1 MAKKNRIYDDYDDE
15 DDLVMDKK
23 TKRRLERAKNR
34 DSQQRR
40 QEEEVVEVPV
50 EDSGSDIMSQ
60 IALLCQENRWREAVL
75 MGRTA
80 LAEAEAEG
88 KDEVSLPLS
97 MALVKIEMS
106 LRRQM
111 VSAFMSKAK
120 EMLKKEYLLDV
131 GE

>member
-1 MAKKNRIYDDYDDE
+1 MAKKNRIYDYDDE
-15 DDLVMDKK
+15 DDVVIDKK

-34 DSQQRR
+34 ETQQRR
-40 QEEEVVEVPV
+40 QEEEAVEEPV
-50 EDSGSDIMSQ
+50 EDTGSDIMSQ

-75 MGRTA
+75 LGRGA

-88 KDEVSLPLS
+88 KEEVSMPLS

-111 VSAFMSKAK
+111 ASAFMSKAK

>member
-1 MAKKNRIYDDYDDE
+1 MAKKNRIYDFDDE
-15 DDLVMDKK
+15 DDVVIDKK

-34 DSQQRR
+34 ESQQRR
-40 QEEEVVEVPV
+40 QEEEVAEEPV
-50 EDSGSDIMSQ
+50 EDTGSDIMSE

-75 MGRTA
+75 MGRNA
-80 LAEAEAEG
+80 LAEAEADG
-88 KDEVSLPLS
+88 KEEVSLPLS

-111 VSAFMSKAK
+111 ASAFMSKAK

>member
-1 MAKKNRIYDDYDDE
+1 MAKKNRIYDYDDE
-15 DDLVMDKK
+15 DDVVIDKK

-34 DSQQRR
+34 ETQQRR
-40 QEEEVVEVPV
+40 QEEEVTEEPV
-50 EDSGSDIMSQ
+50 EDTGSDIMSQ

-75 MGRTA
+75 MGRAA

-88 KDEVSLPLS
+88 KEEVSLPLS

-111 VSAFMSKAK
+111 ASAFMSKAK

>member
-1 MAKKNRIYDDYDDE
+1 MAKKNRLYDYDDE
-15 DDLVMDKK
+15 DDVVIDKK

-34 DSQQRR
+34 ETQQRR
-40 QEEEVVEVPV
+40 QEEETLEAPA
-50 EDSGSDIMSQ
+50 EDTGPDIMSQ

-75 MGRTA
+75 MGRNA

-88 KDEVSLPLS
+88 KEEVSLPLS

-111 VSAFMSKAK
+111 ASAFMSKAK

>member
-1 MAKKNRIYDDYDDE
+1 MAKKNRIYEFDDE
-15 DDLVMDKK
+15 DDVVIDKK

-34 DSQQRR
+34 ESQQRR
-40 QEEEVVEVPV
+40 QEEEVVEEPV
-50 EDSGSDIMSQ
+50 EDTGADIMSQ

-75 MGRTA
+75 MGRNA

-88 KDEVSLPLS
+88 KEEVSLPLS

-111 VSAFMSKAK
+111 ASAFMSKAK